1 MIKNMNEDV
10 FFLAGI
16 IFLSLALYFPVNK
29 LIWVLSVRRLERKY
43 KKELTDSERKLQ
55 LNRARFIS
63 IVLVIIFSYFF
74 NLKLF

>member
-1 MIKNMNEDV
+1 MNEDL

-16 IFLSLALYFPVNK
+16 VLLSIALYFPVNK
-29 LIWVLSVRRLERKY
+29 LVWVLSVRRLERKY
-43 KKELTDSERKLQ
+43 KKKLTDVERKLQ

-63 IVLVIIFSYFF
+63 IILVIIFSYFF

>member
-1 MIKNMNEDV
+1 MNEDI

-16 IFLSLALYFPVNK
+16 VLLSIALYFPVNK

-43 KKELTDSERKLQ
+43 KKKLTDVERKLQ

-63 IVLVIIFSYFF
+63 IILVIIFSYFF
-74 NLKLF
+74 NSKLF

>member
-1 MIKNMNEDV
+1 MNEDI

-16 IFLSLALYFPVNK
+16 VLLSIALYFPVNK

-43 KKELTDSERKLQ
+43 KKKLTDVERKLQ

-63 IVLVIIFSYFF
+63 IILVIIFSYFF

>member
-1 MIKNMNEDV
+1 MNEDV

-16 IFLSLALYFPVNK
+16 VLLSIALYFPVNK
-29 LIWVLSVRRLERKY
+29 LVWVLSVRRLERKY
-43 KKELTDSERKLQ
+43 KKKLTDVETKLQ

-63 IVLVIIFSYFF
+63 IILVIIFSYFF

>member
-16 IFLSLALYFPVNK
+16 ILLSVALYFPVNK

-43 KKELTDSERKLQ
+43 KKKLINSERKLQ

-63 IVLVIIFSYFF
+63 IILVIIFSYFF

>member
-1 MIKNMNEDV
+1 MNEDI

-16 IFLSLALYFPVNK
+16 VLLSIALYFPVNK
-29 LIWVLSVRRLERKY
+29 LVWVLSVRRLERKY
-43 KKELTDSERKLQ
+43 KKKLTDVERKLQ

-63 IVLVIIFSYFF
+63 IILVLIFSYFF

>member
-1 MIKNMNEDV
+1 MNEDV
-10 FFLAGI
+10 YFLAGI
-16 IFLSLALYFPVNK
+16 VLLSIALYFPVNK

-43 KKELTDSERKLQ
+43 KKKLTDVERKLQ

-63 IVLVIIFSYFF
+63 IILVLIFSYFF

>member
-16 IFLSLALYFPVNK
+16 IFLSLALYCPVNK

-43 KKELTDSERKLQ
+43 KKKLTDSERKLQ

>member
-1 MIKNMNEDV
+1 MNEDII
-10 FFLAGI
+10 FLAGI
-16 IFLSLALYFPVNK
+16 VLLSIALYFPVNK

-43 KKELTDSERKLQ
+43 KKKLTDVERKLQ

-63 IVLVIIFSYFF
+63 IILVLIFSYFF

>member
-1 MIKNMNEDV
+1 MNEDV

-16 IFLSLALYFPVNK
+16 VLLSIALYFPVNK

-43 KKELTDSERKLQ
+43 KKKLTDVERKLQ
-55 LNRARFIS
+55 RNRARFIS
-63 IVLVIIFSYFF
+63 IILVIIFSYFF

>member
-1 MIKNMNEDV
+1 MNEDI

-16 IFLSLALYFPVNK
+16 VLLSIALYFPVNK

-43 KKELTDSERKLQ
+43 KKKLTDVERKLQ

-63 IVLVIIFSYFF
+63 IILVLIFSYFF

>member
-1 MIKNMNEDV
+1 MNEDV

-16 IFLSLALYFPVNK
+16 VLLSIALYFPVNK
-29 LIWVLSVRRLERKY
+29 LVWVLSVRRLERKY
-43 KKELTDSERKLQ
+43 KKKLTDSERKLQ

-63 IVLVIIFSYFF
+63 IILVIIFSYFF

>member
-10 FFLAGI
+10 FFLAR
-16 IFLSLALYFPVNK
+16 IFLLSIALFFPVNK

-43 KKELTDSERKLQ
+43 KKKLTDSERKLQ